1 MSHKHPRF
9 LAIISNNKWIRAG
22 FLGNG
27 AEVSKHCITCFL
39 FVYFTDRLYWS
50 ALLSVHIF
58 HHKVEMHHH
67 QSNTYLYS
75 GDTEHSQARSNH
87 TGSATD
93 WYYIFESTLRIRS
106 TPVGLPDFV
115 SPPDL
120 ILGKCVYLIW
130 LCTTQ
135 LHIISNFI
143 SSLTETCLL
152 LLNLFQ
158 LVRTFVN
165 KKVTAGKRLEI
176 SILAQSVSPWAFK
189 VW

>member
-1 MSHKHPRF
+1 MSRKHPRI
-9 LAIISNNKWIRAG
+9 LAIISNNKWIRAE

-58 HHKVEMHHH
+58 HHKVEMHRH

-87 TGSATD
+87 T
-93 WYYIFESTLRIRS
+93 
-106 TPVGLPDFV
+106 
-115 SPPDL
+115 
-120 ILGKCVYLIW
+120 
-130 LCTTQ
+130 TQ

-143 SSLTETCLL
+143 SSLTDTCLL

-158 LVRTFVN
+158 LVRTFLN

>member
-1 MSHKHPRF
+1 MVRKYRSIALPASCLFILQIGCTDLLYFRSIF
-9 LAIISNNKWIRAG
+9 FTIKW
-22 FLGNG
+22 
-27 AEVSKHCITCFL
+27 KCIVIKATHTFI
-39 FVYFTDRLYWS
+39 V
-50 ALLSVHIF
+50 VI
-58 HHKVEMHHH
+58 
-67 QSNTYLYS
+67 QSI
-75 GDTEHSQARSNH
+75 HRSNH